1 MKKIVAVPVMAV
13 LGLLLVGF
21 TSGGPGARKEPQRVA
36 VPQGLSGVRADAD
49 FGKMPLYFIP
59 NQGQVD
65 KPVAYY
71 VQGKDKAL
79 YFTSSGITFALTSP
93 APTKVLS
100 SKSERLRSIR
110 DLGVDRFTDPT
121 TAPNP
126 GNSDAPSAA
135 QSGAERWIVKLDFV
149 GANPDVRPV
158 GQDETGTMI
167 SYFKGTPK
175 DWKSGLPTYSKIV
188 YPNLWPGIDLV
199 YYGTT
204 NKLKY
209 EFVVHPGAD
218 PSVIRLAYRGAEGV
232 AVERDGRLKVRTP
245 AGDFSDDVPIAYQER
260 DGQKIGVKLAYEMEN
275 QGSKEVGTDR
285 LTNSATLDDEIK
297 AAFSDGAENRTNAGP
312 TSRHEA
318 HGDLA
323 IGPCEYG
330 FQVGDYD
337 PALPLVLDPAILVYC
352 GYVGGTSYDT
362 GEGIAVDA
370 SGNVYVTGST
380 NSNETTFPV
389 TAGPDLTHNGSSD
402 IFVAKVNA
410 AGTALVYCGYIGGSS
425 AESGFGIAVD
435 GSGNAYVTGYT
446 ESSEATFP
454 VKVGPDLTHNI
465 SQDVFVAKVNAAGT
479 DLVYCGYI
487 GGWMP
492 DIGYSI
498 AVDGSGNAYVAGLTE
513 SNETTLPFP
522 VTVGPDLTF
531 NGAFGDDDGF
541 VAKVNAAGTA
551 LVYCG
556 YIGGTGQESCS
567 GIAVDGAGNAYVT
580 GYTHS
585 TEATFPVTVGPDLTY
600 NGDPYFV
607 IPFVAKVNAAGTALA
622 YCGYIGSGGGG
633 SGIAVD
639 ASGSAYVT
647 GTTYANQTTF
657 PVSVGPDLTY
667 NGGNDTFVAKLNAA
681 GTSLLYCGYIGGSS
695 DDYGL
700 GIAVN
705 AAGNAYVAGETRSTE
720 GTFPVK
726 AGPDLTYNGGDDAFI
741 AKVNPAGTELTYCGY
756 IGGSGEDKCR
766 SVAVDGAGN
775 AFVTGYTGSS
785 QTTFPVTIGPEL
797 VFDGGIYDAFVAK
810 VYYYEDHI
818 QKHVAGDFDGDGKD
832 EIAVDFGA
840 TGAWMWDNGV
850 WTQLTASNPEAMIAA
865 DVDADNVDE
874 IIADL
879 GAAGLWLWNAGA
891 WTQLSA
897 VNVETVAAGDVD
909 ADGSDEVVGDFG
921 SAGLW
926 LWNGG
931 AWTQLSGVNAE
942 NITIADVNG
951 SGGAEIVGDFG
962 PTGLWLWNAGA
973 WTQLSGVNVDYV
985 AAGNTD
991 GAGGKDV
998 VGDFGPVGLW
1008 IWSSGAWTQL
1018 SGVNADY
1025 MITADV
1031 DQSGDDEI
1039 YGDFGPIGLWLWD
1052 SGAWTILSGVNADNM
1067 IAADTDGDGAAELAV
1082 DFGSLGL
1089 WLNDGAAWTQLSGV
1103 NPENLLAADAD
1114 GDGADEI
1121 FADFGTLGLWMW
1133 NGGAWSQ
1140 ISGVNAD

>member
-1 MKKIVAVPVMAV
+1 MKRLTIMLGIGMCCLLLAGSAGRGP
-13 LGLLLVGF
+13 GLL
-21 TSGGPGARKEPQRVA
+21 KEPPGVA
-36 VPQGLSGVRADAD
+36 AAQKLPGIKADAD

-71 VQGKDKAL
+71 VQGKDKKI
-79 YFTSSGITFALTSP
+79 YFTPAGITFALTSS
-93 APTKVLS
+93 APIKES
-100 SKSERLRSIR
+100 GSKLNRLGSVREMR
-110 DLGVDRFTDPT
+110 DAGITARQPT
-121 TAPNP
+121 LEVGETGPDAALKPN
-126 GNSDAPSAA
+126 
-135 QSGAERWIVKLDFV
+135 AERWIVKLDFV
-149 GANPDVRPV
+149 GANPAVRPV
-158 GQDETGTMI
+158 GREETGALV
-167 SYFKGTPK
+167 SYFRGRPK

-188 YPNLWPGIDLV
+188 YSNLWPGIDLV
-199 YYGTT
+199 YYGTV

-209 EFVVHPGAD
+209 EFIVHPGAD
-218 PSVIRLAYRGAEGV
+218 PSKIRLAYRGAQSVFIDET
-232 AVERDGRLKVRTP
+232 GRLRVTTP
-245 AGDFSDDVPIAYQER
+245 LGGFEDDVPVAYQER
-260 DGQKIGVKLAYEMEN
+260 DGQKTSVKLAYEMEN
-275 QGSKEVGTDR
+275 QSSKGVDTDP
-285 LTNSATLDDEIK
+285 LANSATLHDEMK
-297 AAFSDGAENRTNAGP
+297 AAFSSRADKKQTAGP
-312 TSRHEA
+312 TSRYDA
-318 HGDLA
+318 PGDSA
-323 IGPCEYG
+323 ARPCEYG

-337 PALPLVLDPAILVYC
+337 STLPLVLDPAILVYC

-370 SGNVYVTGST
+370 LGNVYVTGST

-389 TAGPDLTHNGSSD
+389 TGGPDLSHNGSSD

-425 AESGFGIAVD
+425 SESGMGIAVD
-435 GSGNAYVTGYT
+435 SAGNAYLTGFT
-446 ESSEATFP
+446 GSSEATFP
-454 VKVGPDLTHNI
+454 VTVGPDLTHYSGN
-465 SQDVFVAKVNAAGT
+465 DCFVAKVNAAGT
-479 DLVYCGYI
+479 ALVYCGYI
-487 GGWMP
+487 GGWME
-492 DIGYSI
+492 DFGYGI
-498 AVDGSGNAYVAGLTE
+498 AVDGSGNAYVAGQTE

-531 NGAFGDDDGF
+531 NGAFGDADGF

-551 LVYCG
+551 LLYCG
-556 YIGGTGQESCS
+556 YIGGSSRESCS
-567 GIAVDGAGNAYVT
+567 EIAVDGSGNAYIT
-580 GYTHS
+580 GWTYS
-585 TEATFPVTVGPDLTY
+585 TEATFPVTVGPDLSY
-600 NGDPYFV
+600 NGSNSFQEA
-607 IPFVAKVNAAGTALA
+607 FVAKVNAAGTALD
-622 YCGYIGSGGGG
+622 YCGYIGSGGPG

-667 NGGNDTFVAKLNAA
+667 NGGNDAFIAKLNAS
-681 GTSLLYCGYIGGSS
+681 GTAFVYCGYIGGSS

-700 GIAVN
+700 GIAVD
-705 AAGNAYVAGETRSTE
+705 AAGNAYVAGETLSTE
-720 GTFPVK
+720 ATFPVK

-741 AKVNPAGTELTYCGY
+741 AKVNSAGTALTYCGY

-775 AFVTGYTGSS
+775 ALVTGYTGSS
-785 QTTFPVTIGPEL
+785 QATFPVTIGPEL
-797 VFDGGIYDAFVAK
+797 VFDAGIYDAFVAK
-810 VYYYEDHI
+810 IYYYEAHI
-818 QKHVAGDFDGDGKD
+818 QKHAAGDFDGDGKD

-879 GAAGLWLWNAGA
+879 GTSGLWLWNAGA

-951 SGGAEIVGDFG
+951 SGGAEIIGDFG
-962 PTGLWLWNAGA
+962 PTGLWMWNAGA

-985 AAGNTD
+985 TAGKMP
-991 GAGGKDV
+991 GGEYL

-1008 IWSSGAWTQL
+1008 MWSVGGGWTQL

-1133 NGGAWSQ
+1133 NGGVWSQ
-1140 ISGVNAD
+1140 ISANNPD